1 MKGDIPKALRRQMNQ
16 LVDTAHELALR
27 GELTK
32 LDQQFARWR
41 GGEIDSFALAELIHK
56 FHDGPNRETYIRF
69 SDRRGSRLASIAA
82 YAIHNGLVGENAVSP
97 EVMEFVARRLEFYR
111 YEST

>member
-1 MKGDIPKALRRQMNQ
+1 MPSDIPKALRRQMNE

-27 GELTK
+27 AELTK

-41 GGEIDSFALAELIHK
+41 GGEINSFELAELIHK
-56 FHDGPNRETYIRF
+56 FHDGPNREIYIRF

-82 YAIHNGLVGENAVSP
+82 FAIHNGFTGEKAVPP
-97 EVMEFVARRLEFYR
+97 EVLNYVAKILEFYR